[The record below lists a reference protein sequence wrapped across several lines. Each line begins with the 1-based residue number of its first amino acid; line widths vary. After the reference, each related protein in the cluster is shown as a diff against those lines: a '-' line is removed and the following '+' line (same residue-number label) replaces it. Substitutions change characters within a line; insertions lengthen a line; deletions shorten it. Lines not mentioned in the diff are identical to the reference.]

1 MVDIYF
7 SETVDKNCRCSFLA
21 IKKQAHRIGESANLA
36 AEYELYALGQKAVI
50 YRTTIIV
57 LVPQGV
63 ATIKALIRFG
73 IVKHAEQL
81 LHARSQQIIS
91 APILLNH
98 ENNIPRPGSGSAVVF
113 GFNAGW
119 QKHIFI
125 ERL

>member
-1 MVDIYF
+1 MI
-7 SETVDKNCRCSFLA
+7 A
-21 IKKQAHRIGESANLA
+21 G
-36 AEYELYALGQKAVI
+36 I

-57 LVPQGV
+57 LVPQGA

-91 APILLNH
+91 AAILLNH

-119 QKHIFI
+119 QNHRFI
-125 ERL
+125 

>member
-1 MVDIYF
+1 MLIV
-7 SETVDKNCRCSFLA
+7 R
-21 IKKQAHRIGESANLA
+21 KKEWAFHCWKVHSYADC
-36 AEYELYALGQKAVI
+36 ELHERRNALLIAGI
-50 YRTTIIV
+50 YRTLIIV
-57 LVPQGV
+57 LVPQGA

-81 LHARSQQIIS
+81 FNARCQQIIS

-98 ENNIPRPGSGSAVVF
+98 ENNIPGPGSGSTVVL

>member
-1 MVDIYF
+1 MI
-7 SETVDKNCRCSFLA
+7 A
-21 IKKQAHRIGESANLA
+21 G
-36 AEYELYALGQKAVI
+36 I

-57 LVPQGV
+57 LVPQGA

-91 APILLNH
+91 AAILLNH

-113 GFNAGW
+113 GLNAGW
-119 QKHIFI
+119 QTTDSSRGLDSLIAAELVI
-125 ERL
+125 NTLP